1 AEESSCLPP
10 FQRDAA
16 DQAIGELSCAVRL
29 ACARRPVEHD
39 LLLVEQQIEVACTV
53 GPIRAGV
60 PNISQG
66 RPVEVQ
72 HRTVRL
78 SLQLDKLLPDQQQ
91 LLIEILGNVLA
102 GQQLGRERI
111 HDVLLVRPAGH
122 RLELAGTQQVQQ
134 Y

>member
-39 LLLVEQQIEVACTV
+39 LLLVEQQIEVACTIR
-53 GPIRAGV
+53 PIRAGV

-66 RPVEVQ
+66 RPVKVE
-72 HRTVRL
+72 HRAVRL
-78 SLQLDKLLPDQQQ
+78 SLQLDELLPDQEQ
-91 LLIEILGNVLA
+91 LLIEILGRVLS
-102 GQQLGRERI
+102 GQELARERI
-111 HDVLLVRPAGH
+111 DDVLL
-122 RLELAGTQQVQQ
+122 
-134 Y
+134 